1 MYRSR
6 FNNDGGNMNLAIA
19 VALLCACSPEE
30 TTASFDAPD
39 PRPII
44 VAPAPDQPGCPKQDP
59 RLPEPCVSTETE
71 AGPRCL
77 PKILIGVVT
86 YALDSSGGG
95 VFLGAPEWA
104 GRATSAPMAKSVYV
118 LNTPVPGFVVDPG
131 ETLNAFVRVQDR
143 WETTTLPAGFYWH
156 SASIKEE
163 ILIKDLISCR

>member
-1 MYRSR
+1 
-6 FNNDGGNMNLAIA
+6 MNLAIA

-39 PRPII
+39 PRPIMI
-44 VAPAPDQPGCPKQDP
+44 VPAPAPDQSGCSKQDP

-77 PKILIGVVT
+77 PKDLIGVVT
-86 YALDSSGGG
+86 YALDNSGGG
-95 VFLGAPEWA
+95 VFLGAPRWA
-104 GRATSAPMAKSVYV
+104 GSATSAPLNQSVYV
-118 LNTPVPGFVVDPG
+118 LGDPVPGFEVESG
-131 ETLNAFVRVQDR
+131 KTLTAFVRVQDR
-143 WETTTLPAGFYWH
+143 WETTTLPTGLYWH